1 MWGGETTVRRIGKAP
16 FEDLSLINN
25 CTFGPLSKPVATV
38 KPGEVVEVE
47 TWDCFANL
55 VTPNQTLKDLLESGP
70 RLYDNPVTGPIYVKG
85 AEPGDLLVIE
95 IIDISIPGMGV
106 TAVVPGFGGL
116 EGLLEVSPPLT
127 RFSQI
132 KGRKV
137 IYELNDGREIE
148 VPVEPFIGTIGV
160 SPKSEAI
167 STVAPGKHGGNMDAP
182 EVCPGNRLYLP
193 VAVKG
198 ALLGLG
204 DVHAV
209 QGDGEICGTAIE
221 IPSLVT
227 MKIDLIKDK
236 RIDWPRVESPD
247 EIMTVCSARP
257 LEDAVRLAVLELI
270 KWLENDYGFE
280 RYNAYMFLS
289 VAVKVRLA
297 QIVDPLFTVVAKLSK
312 TFLSS
317 KREKNLWIG

>member
-1 MWGGETTVRRIGKAP
+1 VRRIRKTP

-25 CTFGPLSKPVATV
+25 CTLGPLVKPVATV

-55 VTPNQTLKDLLESGP
+55 VTPNQTLKDVLESGP
-70 RLYDNPVTGPIYVKG
+70 RPFDNPVTGPMYIEG
-85 AEPGDLLVIE
+85 AEPGDVLVIE
-95 IIDISIPGMGV
+95 VIDVSIPDTGV

-116 EGLLEVSPPLT
+116 EGWLEASPPLT
-127 RFSQI
+127 KFSKI
-132 KGRKV
+132 KDGKA
-137 IYELNDGREIE
+137 IYQLNDGREIV

-160 SPKSEAI
+160 SPESEAI
-167 STVAPGKHGGNMDAP
+167 STVVPGKHGGNMDAP
-182 EVCPGNRLYLP
+182 EVCSGNRLYLP

-209 QGDGEICGTAIE
+209 QGDGEICGTAVE
-221 IPSLVT
+221 IPSIVT
-227 MKIDLIKDK
+227 IKIDLVKDK
-236 RIDWPRVESPD
+236 RIDWPRVESRN

-257 LEDAVRLAVLELI
+257 LEDAVRLAFLELI

-280 RYNAYMFLS
+280 RYDAYMFLS
-289 VAVKVRLA
+289 VAAKVRLA
-297 QIVDPLFTVVAKLSK
+297 QIVDPLFTVVSKLPK
-312 TFLSS
+312 AFLSS
-317 KREKNLWIG
+317 KREKRGRIG